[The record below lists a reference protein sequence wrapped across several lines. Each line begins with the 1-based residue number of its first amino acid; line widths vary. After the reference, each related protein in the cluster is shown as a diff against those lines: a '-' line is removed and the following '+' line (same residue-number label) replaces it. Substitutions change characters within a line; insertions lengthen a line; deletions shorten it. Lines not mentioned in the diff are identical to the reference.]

1 MESLFDGLP
10 FHGILGSVVQAIR
23 GSPPSGS
30 ATLGKEGLE
39 AKLEFRLLS
48 EVKCVYLGEWDE
60 GASIGD
66 THTSKMDRLALPFRA
81 RARA

>member
-1 MESLFDGLP
+1 MEALFHGFP
-10 FHGILGSVVQAIR
+10 FHRILCSVAQAIR
-23 GSPPSGS
+23 GSPPSRS

-39 AKLEFRLLS
+39 TKLEFRLFP
-48 EVKCVYLGEWDE
+48 EVKCVYLGEWEE

-66 THTSKMDRLALPFRA
+66 TSKMGHEILALPFRA

>member
-1 MESLFDGLP
+1 MEALFHGLP
-10 FHGILGSVVQAIR
+10 FHRILCSVVQAVR
-23 GSPPSGS
+23 GSPPSRS

-39 AKLEFRLLS
+39 TKLEFRLFP
-48 EVKCVYLGEWDE
+48 EVECVYLGEWEE

-66 THTSKMDRLALPFRA
+66 GSKTDARFGLPFRA